1 VSAAFLCHAV
11 AGRFSQPLRDLLM
24 ADTAA
29 AARPPAVALASM
41 GATSGADTLTG
52 MRETLAALTTVRA

>member
-1 VSAAFLCHAV
+1 
-11 AGRFSQPLRDLLM
+11 M